1 METKLIEQNPWWHDR
16 NAISMDRDIVNYSN
30 ALFKLPLPRLHAE
43 KGIIVIRGPRQ
54 VGKTTFLK
62 HLAAEEIGKLGP
74 RQVFY
79 FSADSGYPLES
90 ALREFLDFS
99 ANGKRV
105 LLIDEATEDHG
116 WATKIKYFVDSGKIK
131 EGDLVVVT
139 GSSSVD
145 LKAGA
150 DRLPG
155 RGIEGNEYLFFPYSF
170 RDFFPSN
177 LPACGLHDFDEKAA
191 RELSLDPQ
199 SSIMF
204 AKFIANGGLPSVWNT
219 ERELA
224 RERYARWIEG
234 LVAKN
239 NRSILYARELLAKLA
254 EKTTFD
260 FIGLARETSISSH
273 HTVASFLSFFEA
285 GMLGK
290 LIYNYN
296 LATSSPDPKKEKKF
310 VFIDPFISEIFSRKR
325 EEPFIV
331 EDIVGSHLLRV
342 SDEVHFYRDKKGE
355 VDFICKVGGELIPV
369 EVKWQEGVTESDA
382 RHMRK
387 FKRGFLLTKNMSAK
401 FGNVLA
407 VPVPVFL
414 RLIGRTM
421 VLRKPL
427 GQF

>member
-1 METKLIEQNPWWHDR
+1 METLLTEQNPWWHDR
-16 NAISMDRDIVNYSN
+16 NAISADRDIVNYSN
-30 ALFKLPLPRLHAE
+30 ASFKIPLPALRAE
-43 KGIIVIRGPRQ
+43 KGVIVIRGPRQ

-62 HLAAEEIGKLGP
+62 HLAAKEIGLLGP

-79 FSADSGYPLES
+79 FSAESGYPLDK

-99 ANGKRV
+99 GEGKRV
-105 LLIDEATEDHG
+105 LLIDEATEDKE
-116 WATKIKYFVDSGKIK
+116 WATKVKYLLDSGKMR
-131 EGDLVVVT
+131 ESDLIVIT

-155 RGIEGNEYLFFPYSF
+155 RGVEGNEFLFFPYSF

-177 LPACGLHDFDEKAA
+177 PEGCGLADFSEKAA
-191 RELSLDPQ
+191 KELALDPQ
-199 SSIMF
+199 NSIMF
-204 AKFIANGGLPSVWNT
+204 AKYISNGGLPSVWNT

-234 LVAKN
+234 FISKN
-239 NRSILYARELLAKLA
+239 GRSILYAREILAKLA

-260 FIGLARETSISSH
+260 FMGLARETSISSH
-273 HTVASFLSFFEA
+273 HTIEGYVSFFEA
-285 GMLGK
+285 GMLGR
-290 LIYNYN
+290 LLYNYN

-310 VFIDPFISEIFSRKR
+310 VFIDPFISQIFISKR
-325 EEPFIV
+325 EEPFLV
-331 EDIVGSHLLRV
+331 EDIVGSHLLRAC
-342 SDEVHFYRDKKGE
+342 DELYFHRDKKGE
-355 VDFICKVGGELIPV
+355 VDFLCKAGGKLVPV
-369 EVKWQEGVTESDA
+369 EVKWQEKVAESDA
-382 RHMRK
+382 RNLKK
-387 FKRGFLLTKNMSAK
+387 FGGGFLLTKDFSGR

-414 RLIGRTM
+414 RMIGRTM
-421 VLRKPL
+421 AIRKPL